1 MARAPAGRALLVA
14 FFAATLAAVGVWRL
28 DPDPSLEAMFSEND
42 PAAAAMSRCLNDFS
56 AADEL
61 LVLASIPGDTGPA
74 DPERRPAFARRFE
87 QAVRDSPAA
96 SVLVLRVAH
105 RADPDARQFI
115 QDVLVPNG
123 LYYLDGVAFAAA
135 QERLTRAGMA
145 AQIRRNEAM
154 IAAPGPAIGALSK
167 ALLRDPLHLNE
178 FALERLAA
186 GRALKTYGGGDA
198 FISPD
203 GRGLLVR
210 VAGRRSTNDLE
221 FCQAITARIAALV
234 EEMDRDGLRVE
245 YCGGYAIAAER
256 GRSIR
261 HDLISSTVGS
271 VVCLIGLFV
280 VFYRNPLRLSR
291 LAPGPVGLGVFLGFG
306 ATALTPI
313 RLTPMTAAIG
323 AILAGMGIDYSIQYL
338 SCYERHRVRVGAGG
352 GGRTD
357 RGRHRRRPVRRVGHF
372 DHRLP
377 GHRIFHR
384 PAPAGLRATGHA
396 GPNRL
401 LRVAVFVLPALVALT
416 HRRGG
421 GGGGGGGGAGP
432 VRSRLRFD
440 LGPCCWPWAARAAV
454 GGAFA
459 GDISGGRGRPGGVR
473 VVAGVGAGF
482 DRDAPATQPAVG
494 VR

>member
-1 MARAPAGRALLVA
+1 
-14 FFAATLAAVGVWRL
+14 
-28 DPDPSLEAMFSEND
+28 MFSEND

-61 LVLASIPGDTGPA
+61 LVLASVPGDAGPA
-74 DPERRPAFARRFE
+74 EPERLLAFARRFE
-87 QAVRDSPAA
+87 QAVRDSPDA
-96 SVLVLRVAH
+96 SALVLRVAH
-105 RADPDARQFI
+105 RADPDTRQFI

-123 LYYLDGVAFAAA
+123 LYYLDDAAFAGAR
-135 QERLTRAGMA
+135 ERLTRAGIA
-145 AQIRRNEAM
+145 AQIRRDEAM

-178 FALERLAA
+178 FVLDRLAA

-221 FCQAITARIAALV
+221 FCQALTTRIAALV
-234 EEMDRDGLRVE
+234 EGMDRDGLRVE
-245 YCGGYAIAAER
+245 YCGGYAIAAESA
-256 GRSIR
+256 RSIR

-280 VFYRNPLRLSR
+280 IFYRNPFRLSL
-291 LAPGPVGLGVFLGFG
+291 LALGPVALGVFLGFG

-338 SCYERHRVRVGAGG
+338 SCYERHRGGSGAGG
-352 GGRTD
+352 GGGAD

-377 GHRIFHR
+377 GHRVFHR
-384 PAPAGLRATGHA
+384 PRLRDFALLGTLGLTGCFA
-396 GPNRL
+396 C
-401 LRVAVFVLPALVALT
+401 AVFVLPALAGADRSARRGRCRCRWRRCGTDPVAPALRPEASAVALA
-416 HRRGG
+416 RRGRLWVGLSLAVLVAAG
-421 GGGGGGGGAGP
+421 GVLVAYGWLPALEP
-432 VRSRLRFD
+432 D
-440 LGPCCWPWAARAAV
+440 LTVMHPRPNPPLEAERDW
-454 GGAFA
+454 
-459 GDISGGRGRPGGVR
+459 PGGS
-473 VVAGVGAGF
+473 A
-482 DRDAPATQPAVG
+482 ATRA
-494 VR
+494 R